1 MMVGMLLAHG
11 ATTASKSALFV
22 TPTHIAIQAVLHDV
36 SAFKIR
42 AVNFRGKY
50 AYAAH

>member
-1 MMVGMLLAHG
+1 MFMFMTHS
-11 ATTASKSALFV
+11 ATKASKPALFI
-22 TPTHIAIQAVLHDV
+22 TPTHIAVQAVLHDV
-36 SAFKIR
+36 GAFKMH